1 MRKMTWWKALLL
13 DLAIMLATS
22 GLVAVILRSWL
33 ERRDQM
39 RWPTVAATVTEY
51 KQRPPTSKG
60 PWVTYLVG
68 HYAYGGETRTFS
80 VVWDRSDFTSWW
92 GGAWVPPAGVPPLG
106 ATVLLH
112 VDPNR
117 AAVVALDD
125 GPSVVKGPRTFAR
138 VVVLVLLAA
147 GMGVAFWF
155 M

>member
-1 MRKMTWWKALLL
+1 MIWWKALLW

-33 ERRDQM
+33 ERREQM
-39 RWPTVAATVTEY
+39 RWPSVVATVTEY
-51 KQRPPTSKG
+51 KQRLATKG
-60 PWVTYLVG
+60 EATFLVG
-68 HYAYGGETRTFS
+68 HYTSGNEQRTFS
-80 VVWDRSDFTSWW
+80 VAWGPSDFTSWW
-92 GGAWVPPAGVPPLG
+92 GGAWVPPAGMPPLG

-117 AAVVALDD
+117 PAVVALDD
-125 GPSVVKGPRTFAR
+125 DPSAVKGPRTFAT
-138 VVVLVLLAA
+138 VALLVLLAA